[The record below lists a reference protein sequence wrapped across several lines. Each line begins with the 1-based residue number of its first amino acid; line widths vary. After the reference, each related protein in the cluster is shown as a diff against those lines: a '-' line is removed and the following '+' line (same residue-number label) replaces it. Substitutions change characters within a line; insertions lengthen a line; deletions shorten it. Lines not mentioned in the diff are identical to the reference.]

1 MIDFHQNLTTDEVI
15 IKMSADD
22 LQKKTITYVMELIAM
37 KLADQWIEK
46 HGETTL
52 KELGVEA
59 MKADIAATIEKRL
72 SEMGT
77 KESKEDGS

>member
-1 MIDFHQNLTTDEVI
+1 
-15 IKMSADD
+15 
-22 LQKKTITYVMELIAM
+22 M

-52 KELGVEA
+52 KELGIEA